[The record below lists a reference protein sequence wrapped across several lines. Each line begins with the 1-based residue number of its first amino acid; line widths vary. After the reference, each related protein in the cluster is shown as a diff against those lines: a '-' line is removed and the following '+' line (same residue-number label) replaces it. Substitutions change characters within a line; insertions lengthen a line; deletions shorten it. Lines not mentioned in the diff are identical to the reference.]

1 MMGAVK
7 EKLDS
12 SLSVVPS
19 CLLSIQALVWKT
31 AMVAFRA

>member
-1 MMGAVK
+1 MGVVT

-19 CLLSIQALVWKT
+19 CPRSIKALTWKT
-31 AMVAFRA
+31 AMVAFGG